1 VGPLPLIPYAI
12 TGNSK
17 MISETLL
24 VPFVLWCAYSPITSG
39 KGDFALEPLPC
50 TQRYETRAG
59 CLKAQT
65 RVDPTWA
72 PQCLPLTEVQT
83 RDR

>member
-1 VGPLPLIPYAI
+1 VRPLPLIPYAI

-50 TQRYETRAG
+50 TQGMRPEPVVSRPRPALILRG
-59 CLKAQT
+59 HHSACL
-65 RVDPTWA
+65 
-72 PQCLPLTEVQT
+72 
-83 RDR
+83 